1 MSIIVK
7 TTDINTDQ
15 VSEDLHIELPSS
27 KYAKNA
33 TPQYVY
39 PYKLTDNNDIYLP
52 FGYAMKL
59 LKTDA
64 RPTRESFDKSTFK
77 FSATLRENQEEIKK
91 QSLHYLN
98 TRGCVMISAYP
109 GFGKTLS
116 AIKLA
121 SMIKLPTLVITKG
134 LAIINQWKESI
145 EKFSPD
151 ATCQIIKPKT
161 KIEPRQ
167 NFYVVNAQNVIKID
181 PLLLKKIGL
190 VIVDECHQVMTETL
204 SKSLTCVTPRYI
216 IGLTAT
222 PYRYDGYDVLIGLY
236 FGITNQR
243 LLSVDDEGDTNIME
257 ELSMDNSNNRE
268 SSSQDK
274 GYKTSKNP
282 LIYRKLWIPHTVY
295 RINTG
300 FKPTVELNVQ
310 GKPDWGKILDS
321 QACDIDR
328 NESIVKLIKKFD
340 KRVFLILTKRIAQAE
355 YILTRLKE
363 ENEDVTSLFG
373 SQKTYCGDAR
383 ILIGTTQKVGTG
395 FDHPRLNTLLLA
407 TDTLN
412 YYIQNL
418 GRVCRSPDSRPIFF
432 DLVDDYSILKRHF
445 NERKNVYIEHGG
457 KFRDF
462 DSDYPD
468 FSF

>member
-15 VSEDLHIELPSS
+15 VSEDLHIEIPLS
-27 KYAKNA
+27 KYAQNSS
-33 TPQYVY
+33 PQYVY

-59 LKTDA
+59 LTTDS
-64 RPTRESFDKSTFK
+64 RPSRDSFDKSTFK

-91 QSLHYLN
+91 EALHYLN

-121 SMIKLPTLVITKG
+121 SMIKLPVLVITKG

-161 KIEPRQ
+161 KIHPYQ
-167 NFYVVNAQNVIKID
+167 NFYVVNAQNAVKID
-181 PLLLKKIGL
+181 PLLMKKIGL
-190 VIVDECHQVMTETL
+190 VIIDECHQVMTETL
-204 SKSLTCVTPRYI
+204 SKSLTCVTPRYL

-222 PYRYDGYDVLIGLY
+222 PYRYDGYDALIGLY
-236 FGITNQR
+236 FGITNER
-243 LLSVDDEGDTNIME
+243 LLSVDNEGDTNIRE
-257 ELSMDNSNNRE
+257 ELSMDNTNNVSFDEDNCRNI
-268 SSSQDK
+268 
-274 GYKTSKNP
+274 SKNP

-295 RINTG
+295 KINTG
-300 FKPTVELNVQ
+300 FKPIVELNAQ
-310 GKPDWGKILDS
+310 GRPDWGKILDS
-321 QACDIDR
+321 QACDTGR
-328 NESIVKLIKKFD
+328 NETIIKIIKRFD

-355 YILTRLKE
+355 YLLTRLKE
-363 ENEDVTSLFG
+363 EDEYVTSLFG
-373 SQKTYCGDAR
+373 SQKTYCGEAR

-418 GRVCRSPDSRPIFF
+418 GRVCRSPDSKPIFF
-432 DLVDDYSILKRHF
+432 DLVDDYTILKRHF
-445 NERKNVYIEHGG
+445 NERKNVYTDHGG

-462 DSDYPD
+462 NSDYPD

>member
-1 MSIIVK
+1 MSIVVK

-15 VSEDLHIELPSS
+15 VSADLHIELPSS
-27 KYAKNA
+27 KYTKNA
-33 TPQYVY
+33 PPQYVY

-59 LKTDA
+59 LKTDT
-64 RPTRESFDKSTFK
+64 RPTRDYFDKSTFS
-77 FSATLRENQEEIKK
+77 FSATLRENQEEIKN
-91 QSLHYLN
+91 QALYYLN
-98 TRGCVMISAYP
+98 KHGCVMISAYP

-134 LAIINQWKESI
+134 LTIINQWKESI

-161 KIEPRQ
+161 KVLESQ
-167 NFYVVNAQNVIKID
+167 NFYVVNAQNVIKFD
-181 PLLLKKIGL
+181 PLLMNKIGL
-190 VIVDECHQVMTETL
+190 VIVDECHQVMTATL
-204 SKSLTCVTPRYI
+204 SKSLTCVTPRYL

-222 PYRYDGYDVLIGLY
+222 PYRYDGYDALIGLY
-236 FGITNQR
+236 FGITNER

-257 ELSMDNSNNRE
+257 ELS
-268 SSSQDK
+268 QDK
-274 GYKTSKNP
+274 NRKIGKNP

-300 FKPTVELNVQ
+300 FKPIIELNVQ

-321 QACDIDR
+321 QACDISR

-355 YILTRLKE
+355 YILNRLKE

-457 KFRDF
+457 RFRNF
-462 DSDYPD
+462 ESDYPD
-468 FSF
+468 FTF